1 MASESSS
8 VTVVESLEIP
18 PMSSRLRLYIAC
30 AFGILLGTC
39 ALVAIHEFTIGG
51 SMRREFFIG
60 HSSALF
66 MGWATSEFL
75 RRFVFNPPKETR

>member
-8 VTVVESLEIP
+8 VTVVESSEIP
-18 PMSSRLRLYIAC
+18 SMPSRLRLYIGC

-39 ALVAIHEFTIGG
+39 TLVAIHEFTIGG
-51 SMRREFFIG
+51 PVRREFFIG

-66 MGWATSEFL
+66 MGLATSEFV